1 MRVWGIYAGSFTII
15 NKIPFSYPKPHWVE
29 GGVNTGPRNRQFGCI
44 SRPVPHL
51 NEKQQSQGRVMGS
64 APLYKHPYCH
74 QPSSGAGD
82 GAGGTIYLRDPW
94 SLHAVSL
101 SQPSTLRLGVWE
113 ELQKNQMWGE
123 RPLGKGKEQQPL
135 PFPRGSGGLGGPR
148 AISAGPAHWC
158 GRLPAAQLLA
168 FS

>member
-1 MRVWGIYAGSFTII
+1 
-15 NKIPFSYPKPHWVE
+15 
-29 GGVNTGPRNRQFGCI
+29 
-44 SRPVPHL
+44 
-51 NEKQQSQGRVMGS
+51 MGS

-74 QPSSGAGD
+74 QPSSEAGD

-123 RPLGKGKEQQPL
+123 VTPGKGKGAAAP
-135 PFPRGSGGLGGPR
+135 PFFQEALEDLGHQRHQRWASPSVWK
-148 AISAGPAHWC
+148 AASC
-158 GRLPAAQLLA
+158 SAQLLVL
-168 FS
+168 S